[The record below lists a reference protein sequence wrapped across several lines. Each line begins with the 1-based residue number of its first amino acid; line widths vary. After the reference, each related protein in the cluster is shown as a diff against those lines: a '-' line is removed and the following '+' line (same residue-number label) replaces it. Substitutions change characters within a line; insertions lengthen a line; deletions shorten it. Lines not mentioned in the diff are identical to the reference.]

1 MVIGCGWWMVLY
13 ANMLL
18 NCCFIIRI
26 LWMRIKNRELKQSN
40 HDLKDNV
47 EDYRRELKDSA
58 KVHEEM
64 RIVRHDFIH
73 HINEIERL
81 AYCGSRNQ
89 VLHYLEGVRGMVE
102 DTRRRNVTEYAGISS
117 VVDIFIARARRLG
130 AAVTCDIQLPKDWD
144 CGRQEFN
151 TVIGNLFEN
160 ALRAVKDMAGEQ
172 NAALSDDVDG
182 EQNVDLVDGTVK
194 KQKQVLSDD
203 VAEKQ
208 PWIEVK
214 IFYHKGALYI
224 LVKNSYSGT
233 VVKMNEGFAT
243 KKNGT
248 CARHG
253 LGLKSVGRIVKAHSG
268 VMDVTAEKGV
278 FSVSIMM
285 YM

>member
-1 MVIGCGWWMVLY
+1 MVMGCGWWMVLY

-18 NCCFIIRI
+18 NCCFFMRI

-58 KVHEEM
+58 EVHEEM

-102 DTRRRNVTEYAGISS
+102 DTRKRNVTEYAGISS

-144 CGRQEFN
+144 YGRQEFN

-172 NAALSDDVDG
+172 NAALPDDI
-182 EQNVDLVDGTVK
+182 
-194 KQKQVLSDD
+194 
-203 VAEKQ
+203 AEKQ

-214 IFYHKGALYI
+214 IFYHNGALYI

-233 VVKMNEGFAT
+233 VVKVNEGFAT
-243 KKNGT
+243 TKKNGT
-248 CARHG
+248 GAWHG
-253 LGLKSVGRIVKAHSG
+253 LGLKSVGRIVKSHSG

>member
-1 MVIGCGWWMVLY
+1 MVMGYGWWMVLF
-13 ANMLL
+13 ANIFL
-18 NCCFIIRI
+18 NCCFLMRI
-26 LWMRIKNRELKQSN
+26 LWMRTKNRELKQNN

-58 KVHEEM
+58 EVHEEM

-102 DTRRRNVTEYAGISS
+102 DTRKRNVTEYAGISS
-117 VVDIFIARARRLG
+117 VVDIFIARARRIG

-144 CGRQEFN
+144 HGRQEFN
-151 TVIGNLFEN
+151 TVIGNLFDN
-160 ALRAVKDMAGEQ
+160 ALRAVKDMGTDK
-172 NAALSDDVDG
+172 NAALPDNVARV
-182 EQNVDLVDGTVK
+182 QNV
-194 KQKQVLSDD
+194 VLPDD
-203 VAEKQ
+203 VAGKK

-224 LVKNSYSGT
+224 LVKNSYTGV
-233 VVKMNEGFAT
+233 VVKGDKGFAT
-243 KKNGT
+243 TKRCGVGD
-248 CARHG
+248 RHG
-253 LGLKSVGRIVKAHSG
+253 LGLKSVKKIVKSHGG
-268 VMDVTAEKGV
+268 VMDIKAEEGV